1 MILSP
6 RHMIWFYL
14 LNMLQFFSSTW
25 SDFISSTSC
34 DLNHL
39 LGVWFLCLQCIAS
52 SPAVF
57 HEPVMFFGAS
67 ITHPPVG
74 DKYKPTIGAVSHA
87 PWWWGHGVLVERLA
101 RTHARTRNTS
111 ELWGD
116 RCLHDLVWAKLAW
129 WKKTQTE
136 ECLNGG
142 RAGFFFTLLLA
153 CWELFCK
160 ESALLWIAAVFI
172 FLFRFDSIELRKAL
186 FCDFQDVTPSLSSLL
201 SLSLSLQILFLGLYP
216 TLPYFFPRR
225 AVSSSLFLTRIKKK
239 SDVCVMVSGSLSG
252 QFLALRPCGK
262 PSHCNCPRHYKY
274 KCSHFQT

>member
-201 SLSLSLQILFLGLYP
+201 SLSLCADSISRLISNITIFLSKESS
-216 TLPYFFPRR
+216 FFFFD
-225 AVSSSLFLTRIKKK
+225 SYKIKN
-239 SDVCVMVSGSLSG
+239 DVYVMVSGSLSG
-252 QFLALRPCGK
+252 QFLALRPSGK
-262 PSHCNCPRHYKY
+262 PSHCDCPRH
-274 KCSHFQT
+274 